1 MTNNNLN
8 DKYFLVE
15 LLRNICSE
23 EPTLSVT
30 SPSSLAPDL
39 MTKYGDSPQEIFIV
53 ITLNSNHN
61 VINVHEVTKGLV
73 NRTLIHPREV
83 FRPALIDNATA
94 VVVAHNHPSGTTQP
108 SIDDNQVTN
117 MLTEAGKIIGIRVL
131 DHLIIGR
138 FNYTS
143 SKELGLM

>member
-61 VINVHEVTKGLV
+61 VINTHEVTKGLV

-94 VVVAHNHPSGTTQP
+94 VVVAHNHPSGNTQP

>member
-1 MTNNNLN
+1 MTSNNLN

-23 EPTLSVT
+23 EPTLSLT
-30 SPSSLAPDL
+30 SPDSIAPDL
-39 MTKYGDSPQEIFIV
+39 MAKYGESPQEIFIV
-53 ITLNSNHN
+53 ITLNGNNN
-61 VINVHEVTKGLV
+61 VINIHEVTKGIV
-73 NRTLIHPREV
+73 NRTLVHAREV
-83 FRPALIDNATA
+83 FRTALLDNATA
-94 VVVAHNHPSGTTQP
+94 IIVAHNHPSGSTQP
-108 SIDDNQVTN
+108 SEDDNQVTN
-117 MLTEAGKIIGIRVL
+117 MLKEAGKVMGIRVL